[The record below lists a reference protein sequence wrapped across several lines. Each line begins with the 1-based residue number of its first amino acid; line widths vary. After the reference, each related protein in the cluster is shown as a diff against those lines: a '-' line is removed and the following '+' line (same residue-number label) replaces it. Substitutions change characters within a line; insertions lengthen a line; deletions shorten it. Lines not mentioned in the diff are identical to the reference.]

1 MLRNCFFFLVKKTLI
16 SLLMSGYQGQL
27 LYVNVNEELKL
38 QYFSAFGM
46 NFRNGAN
53 YISAY
58 FQNTHIVF
66 SKMLCA
72 KGCRPIGPSVPCK
85 EHSYLLLSP
94 QLDKTAL
101 SLVVW
106 GPTYCTDVVHNAS
119 LTHILWTTALSSL
132 NTSHSDRQLPLPN
145 WFIHNQAVHSSGVSY
160 SCDSLF

>member
-1 MLRNCFFFLVKKTLI
+1 MKCLFLFLLKLNIYLFIFLYNLYVKKLFFFFLVKKTVI
-16 SLLMSGYQGQL
+16 SLLMLGYQGQF

-66 SKMLCA
+66 SKKLCA

-94 QLDKTAL
+94 QLGKTAL
-101 SLVVW
+101 SLVMW
-106 GPTYCTDVVHNAS
+106 GPTLLYGCGS
-119 LTHILWTTALSSL
+119 QCLSS
-132 NTSHSDRQLPLPN
+132 
-145 WFIHNQAVHSSGVSY
+145 SY
-160 SCDSLF
+160 SMDHSHITS